1 MSIKHFEISN
11 KVYLEDNFKE
21 VISLIL
27 EHGSGVFD
35 DAQFVEGSD
44 TSHKPMSS
52 YTSSQHEARLTLYKN
67 ENINF
72 FFKYWVY
79 NTANSVANKRRILN
93 LYHVDKTGTEIFTTD
108 VDTNEIESQTMGYM
122 YLNRDNEISGTFG
135 KAGTGNMID
144 GITFINNNA
153 IAIDF
158 NNIHFYNNSN
168 PQQAKFLQSKGIII
182 FALTNK
188 NNVALITPSYVDRG
202 NIYSYN
208 NKNSNDIPQGY
219 NYLKVLCRSS
229 YYSKLKYD
237 NIPWKPVYGS
247 KTILNPIIVNN
258 SDEYVPDVYYTPVTQ
273 YIIDPHDDAILDIN
287 GDLYY
292 YNGFIAVKVNS

>member
-108 VDTNEIESQTMGYM
+108 VDTNEIESMSMGYM
-122 YLNRDNEISGTFG
+122 YLNIFNEISGTFG

-158 NNIHFYNNSN
+158 NNIH
-168 PQQAKFLQSKGIII
+168 IE
-182 FALTNK
+182 
-188 NNVALITPSYVDRG
+188 R
-202 NIYSYN
+202 
-208 NKNSNDIPQGY
+208 
-219 NYLKVLCRSS
+219 
-229 YYSKLKYD
+229 
-237 NIPWKPVYGS
+237 
-247 KTILNPIIVNN
+247 
-258 SDEYVPDVYYTPVTQ
+258 
-273 YIIDPHDDAILDIN
+273 
-287 GDLYY
+287 
-292 YNGFIAVKVNS
+292 